1 MMTFLASS
9 IPLLTIQVDYVI
21 QYTKSNIPKIPA
33 TAYVSGYIIL
43 LTVQYTW
50 ILVLGSDKSTFF
62 GRMGHMEQAP
72 LSHHHQQQQEHA
84 AQGFEPE
91 FYSEKLNNES
101 RQSQLNSASLNR
113 ALCA

>member
-50 ILVLGSDKSTFF
+50 ILVLGSDKSTLF

-72 LSHHHQQQQEHA
+72 LSHHHQQEHTT
-84 AQGFEPE
+84 QGFEPE

-101 RQSQLNSASLNR
+101 RQSQLNSATLNR